1 MEGRPNWWLTNNC
14 GIEPSQSLELQLKL
28 IMLEPTL
35 ARTCRELPEGGTQLG
50 TPKNSWKDSCMSGV
64 FDKNW
69 STGTINVYESQRC
82 NKDLV
87 VSHVLDSS
95 SCYPC
100 FCPRGISISISIN
113 RLWFN
118 CLHLRYLNSIKYN
131 CGWYFNRNWA
141 LRATPTLHLYLCL
154 RI

>member
-1 MEGRPNWWLTNNC
+1 MIINGWLSSSSCFLVTTEALLNQKEPKNGKELDGGKAELMAHNNC

-82 NKDLV
+82 NKELE
-87 VSHVLDSS
+87 SS
-95 SCYPC
+95 
-100 FCPRGISISISIN
+100 
-113 RLWFN
+113 
-118 CLHLRYLNSIKYN
+118 
-131 CGWYFNRNWA
+131 
-141 LRATPTLHLYLCL
+141 T
-154 RI
+154 